1 MKKTLLLIGT
11 VWDYAVLCF
20 YIVFIKRTFNS
31 LSLSNI
37 LMDHGDQ
44 GITEFSFL
52 AYNYVDNY
60 TWIIVFLLTIIL
72 FLTLALIFKNSNC
85 NVDTKN

>member
-11 VWDYAVLCF
+11 VWAYAILCF

-60 TWIIVFLLTIIL
+60 TWIIVFFTYHYFVFNTCPYFQELEL
-72 FLTLALIFKNSNC
+72 
-85 NVDTKN
+85 